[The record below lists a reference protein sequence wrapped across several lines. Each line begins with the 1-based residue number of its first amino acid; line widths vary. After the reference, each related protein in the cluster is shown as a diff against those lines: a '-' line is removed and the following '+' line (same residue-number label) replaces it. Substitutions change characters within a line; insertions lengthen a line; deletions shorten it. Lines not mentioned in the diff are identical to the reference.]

1 MAALKRLPVAVEQRP
16 LMNFAPPQDWA
27 PLDDAL
33 ACLNQY
39 GAVAVTSPRAAQ
51 AVAERL
57 RARSAAVSAGSLPVA
72 WASGPATAVGLDG
85 LLGSVRLPATRGGR
99 LGAAHALARA
109 MLAEHVAGPVLFP
122 CGEAHRE
129 ELPAVLRSAGLSVD
143 EIVCYRSVLADV
155 ADARVAAQL
164 GTILIVAS
172 PMVASLLAQAC
183 PRGHRPGLLAVG
195 PTTAESARAAGWPP
209 AAVAVEPS
217 VRGLAAAV
225 KGLLEN
231 R

>member
-1 MAALKRLPVAVEQRP
+1 
-16 LMNFAPPQDWA
+16 
-27 PLDDAL
+27 
-33 ACLNQY
+33 
-39 GAVAVTSPRAAQ
+39 
-51 AVAERL
+51 
-57 RARSAAVSAGSLPVA
+57 
-72 WASGPATAVGLDG
+72 
-85 LLGSVRLPATRGGR
+85 
-99 LGAAHALARA
+99 LARA

-172 PMVASLLAQAC
+172 PMVAGLLAQAC